1 VTLEISV
8 RRAQLDDLSAIV
20 ELRLALLREY
30 RDHPLYGNL
39 QPDVEDRARN
49 LYRTQLTSFHDT
61 IFVAEIGRRIVGV
74 MRCVDTPS
82 SPLFFPERYCY
93 VSSVYVR
100 PADRRKGVLRAL
112 LGAADRW
119 CQEQGISEMRLH
131 NSATAV
137 VAEQAWSAL
146 GFEIVEHVRR
156 RPLDAAGAAGVAH
169 AAVASADPHPA
180 TR

>member
-1 VTLEISV
+1 VTHAISV
-8 RRAQLDDLSAIV
+8 RPARLDDLSVIV

-39 QPDVEDRARN
+39 QPDVEERAHN
-49 LYRTQLTSFHDT
+49 LYRTQLTSAHDT
-61 IFVAEIGRRIVGV
+61 IFVAEVGRRVVGV

-119 CQEQGISEMRLH
+119 CEEQGIAEMRLH
-131 NSATAV
+131 NSATAA

-146 GFEIVEHVRR
+146 GFDIVEHVRR
-156 RPLDAAGAAGVAH
+156 RPLRAADVAH
-169 AAVASADPHPA
+169 AAATDAHPA

>member
-1 VTLEISV
+1 MKRAISV
-8 RRAQLDDLSAIV
+8 RQAQLDDLSAIV

-30 RDHPLYGNL
+30 HDHPLYGNL
-39 QPDVEDRARN
+39 RPDVEARA
-49 LYRTQLTSFHDT
+49 YEVFKAQLSAPHDT
-61 IFVAEIGRRIVGV
+61 IFVAEVERRIVGV

-100 PADRRKGVLRAL
+100 PAERRKGVLRAL

-119 CQEQGISEMRLH
+119 CEEHGLGEMRLH
-131 NSATAV
+131 NAATAAI
-137 VAEQAWSAL
+137 AEQAWSAL

-156 RPLDAAGAAGVAH
+156 RPLRQTDAVPSTSG
-169 AAVASADPHPA
+169 SARAHPA
-180 TR
+180 AR

>member
-1 VTLEISV
+1 VTHHISV

-30 RDHPLYGNL
+30 KDHALYGNL
-39 QPDVEDRARN
+39 RPDVEERAN
-49 LYRTQLTSFHDT
+49 TLYRAQLTSTHDT

-100 PADRRKGVLRAL
+100 PSERRKGVLRAL
-112 LGAADRW
+112 LAAADRW
-119 CQEQGISEMRLH
+119 CEEHGIAEMRLH
-131 NSATAV
+131 NSATAA

-156 RPLDAAGAAGVAH
+156 RPLQTAA
-169 AAVASADPHPA
+169 
-180 TR
+180 R

>member
-1 VTLEISV
+1 VTRDISV

-30 RDHPLYGNL
+30 NDNPLYGNL
-39 QPDVEDRARN
+39 RPDVEDRAHT
-49 LYRTQLTSFHDT
+49 LYRAQLASTHDT
-61 IFVAEIGRRIVGV
+61 IFVAEIDGRIVGV

-100 PADRRKGVLRAL
+100 PTERRKGVLRAL
-112 LGAADRW
+112 LAAADRW
-119 CQEQGISEMRLH
+119 CEANGIAEMRLH

-156 RPLDAAGAAGVAH
+156 RPLH
-169 AAVASADPHPA
+169 AATH
-180 TR
+180 

>member
-1 VTLEISV
+1 VTIEISV
-8 RRAQLDDLSAIV
+8 RRAQLDDLSDIV

-30 RDHPLYGNL
+30 GDHPLYGSL
-39 QPDVEDRARN
+39 QPDVEQRAHN
-49 LYRTQLTSFHDT
+49 LYRVQLTSTHDT

-119 CQEQGISEMRLH
+119 CEEQGIGEMRLH
-131 NSATAV
+131 NSATAA

-156 RPLDAAGAAGVAH
+156 RPLHTADVAH
-169 AAVASADPHPA
+169 AAAATPDAQPA

>member
-1 VTLEISV
+1 MTQQISV

-30 RDHPLYGNL
+30 KDHPLYGNL
-39 QPDVEDRARN
+39 RPDVEERAYS
-49 LYRTQLTSFHDT
+49 LYRVQLTSTHDT

-100 PADRRKGVLRAL
+100 PTERRKGVLRAL
-112 LGAADRW
+112 LAAADRW
-119 CQEQGISEMRLH
+119 CEEHGIAEMRLH
-131 NSATAV
+131 NSAMAP

-146 GFEIVEHVRR
+146 GFQIVEHVRR
-156 RPLDAAGAAGVAH
+156 RPLQPVA
-169 AAVASADPHPA
+169 
-180 TR
+180 R

>member
-1 VTLEISV
+1 MTRDISV

-30 RDHPLYGNL
+30 KDHPLYGNL
-39 QPDVEDRARN
+39 RPDVEERAHH
-49 LYRTQLTSFHDT
+49 LYRTQLTSTHDT
-61 IFVAEIGRRIVGV
+61 IFVAEIDGRIVGV

-112 LGAADRW
+112 LAAADRW
-119 CQEQGISEMRLH
+119 CDEHGIVEMRLH
-131 NSATAV
+131 NSATAA

-156 RPLDAAGAAGVAH
+156 RPLQT
-169 AAVASADPHPA
+169 AS
-180 TR
+180 R

>member
-1 VTLEISV
+1 VKRAISV

-20 ELRLALLREY
+20 ELRLALVREY
-30 RDHPLYGNL
+30 HDHPLYGNL
-39 QPDVEDRARN
+39 RPDAEERAYEVFRA
-49 LYRTQLTSFHDT
+49 QLNSPHDT
-61 IFVAEIGRRIVGV
+61 IFVAEVERRIVGV

-100 PADRRKGVLRAL
+100 PAERRKGVLRAL

-119 CQEQGISEMRLH
+119 CEEREIGEMRLH
-131 NSATAV
+131 NSATAS

-156 RPLDAAGAAGVAH
+156 RPLRQADAVPATSVSTRA
-169 AAVASADPHPA
+169 HPA

>member
-1 VTLEISV
+1 VKRAISV

-20 ELRLALLREY
+20 ELRLALVREY
-30 RDHPLYGNL
+30 HDHPLYGNL
-39 QPDVEDRARN
+39 RPDAEERAYDVFRA
-49 LYRTQLTSFHDT
+49 QLNSPHDT
-61 IFVAEIGRRIVGV
+61 IFVAEVERRIVGV

-100 PADRRKGVLRAL
+100 PAERRKGVLRAL

-119 CQEQGISEMRLH
+119 CEEREIGEMRLH
-131 NSATAV
+131 NSATAS

-156 RPLDAAGAAGVAH
+156 RPLSQADAVPATNVSTRA
-169 AAVASADPHPA
+169 HPA